1 MTRINLVP
9 VEDLK
14 NKHLLAEYREMPM
27 VPASLNRTLKSK
39 KGLVRSRISK
49 KYTLNAG
56 HVYFFYD
63 KGKFLDDRYSRIVEE
78 MKKRGWNPDP
88 NRIFPATIFKENNLY
103 GDYEPSNDEINISNN
118 RIQLRINQ
126 KPHLYFK

>member
-118 RIQLRINQ
+118 RIQLRISQ